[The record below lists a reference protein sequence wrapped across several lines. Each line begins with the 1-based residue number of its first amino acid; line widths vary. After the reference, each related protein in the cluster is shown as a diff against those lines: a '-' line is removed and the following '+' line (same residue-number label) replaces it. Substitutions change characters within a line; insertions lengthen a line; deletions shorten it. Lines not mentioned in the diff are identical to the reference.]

1 MKNVLYSFL
10 MLFLFTIS
18 YSCKPSEQVVTII
31 NKSGKD
37 LSNVTISS
45 SRFQKHAHKRWR
57 KVRKGGKVYLDY
69 LKDGEELEALFIG
82 NLNSECLTISSDSL
96 NLMLYDCME
105 EKLIKSENLTLTI
118 TSNNINLEY

>member
-1 MKNVLYSFL
+1 MKNVIYSL
-10 MLFLFTIS
+10 IVLFLFTIG
-18 YSCKPSEQVVTII
+18 YSCKPSQQVVTVI

-69 LKDGEELEALFIG
+69 LKDGEKLEGLFIG

-96 NLMLYDCME
+96 NLLLYDCMQ
-105 EKLIKSENLTLTI
+105 EKLIKSNQISITI
-118 TSNNINLEY
+118 NPQSIHLDH